1 MYLKY
6 AGPVAGAT
14 GTKGVP
20 NDALA
25 VIIPDKFLQFASLET
40 EAVTTN
46 FSVDSLILKLSEGT
60 PQPAFAPEVSVTKT

>member
-6 AGPVAGAT
+6 AGPVAGRT

-20 NDALA
+20 PTALA

-40 EAVTTN
+40 EAVTVNNT
-46 FSVDSLILKLSEGT
+46 VDSLILKLAVET
-60 PQPAFAPEVSVTKT
+60 PQPAFAPEVSETKI